1 MTYKLT
7 VTTLALTAIT
17 STVAATHAKPDT
29 EHPHIVLIL
38 CDDMGFS
45 DLSCYGGEIH
55 TPNIDYLAEQGIRFS
70 QFKNTGR
77 SCPSR
82 AALLTGHYQHEAGMG
97 WMTAVDE
104 HRPGYRGQISDH
116 LPTLAEVLRDQGY
129 ATYMSGKWHVT
140 LDAAFETPNGS
151 YPVQRGFDKYYGCLH
166 GGGSYYKPDPVYHN
180 LQRIT
185 EFPDDYYYTTAITD
199 SAVSFIKQHP
209 TQTPMFMY
217 IAHYAPHLPLDPRKI
232 GRIFHCRFIDS
243 HSQEKTRHRLY
254 MDLIKLNLNLYIFHF
269 YTPRSTA
276 AMARTGDPSEFS
288 YLIGRQQNQ
297 QDIPVMLFRLVRFS
311 MTTTLS
317 FSKSLL

>member
-17 STVAATHAKPDT
+17 STVAATHTKPDT

-104 HRPGYRGQISDH
+104 HRPGYRGQLSDH

-140 LDAAFETPNGS
+140 LDAAFETHNGS

-185 EFPDDYYYTTAITD
+185 
-199 SAVSFIKQHP
+199 
-209 TQTPMFMY
+209 
-217 IAHYAPHLPLDPRKI
+217 
-232 GRIFHCRFIDS
+232 
-243 HSQEKTRHRLY
+243 
-254 MDLIKLNLNLYIFHF
+254 
-269 YTPRSTA
+269 
-276 AMARTGDPSEFS
+276 
-288 YLIGRQQNQ
+288 
-297 QDIPVMLFRLVRFS
+297 
-311 MTTTLS
+311 
-317 FSKSLL
+317 

>member
-97 WMTAVDE
+97 WMTAVE
-104 HRPGYRGQISDH
+104 NIVRGIGD
-116 LPTLAEVLRDQGY
+116 R
-129 ATYMSGKWHVT
+129 
-140 LDAAFETPNGS
+140 F
-151 YPVQRGFDKYYGCLH
+151 
-166 GGGSYYKPDPVYHN
+166 
-180 LQRIT
+180 RIT
-185 EFPDDYYYTTAITD
+185 CP
-199 SAVSFIKQHP
+199 P
-209 TQTPMFMY
+209 
-217 IAHYAPHLPLDPRKI
+217 LPKY
-232 GRIFHCRFIDS
+232 CAT
-243 HSQEKTRHRLY
+243 K
-254 MDLIKLNLNLYIFHF
+254 
-269 YTPRSTA
+269 
-276 AMARTGDPSEFS
+276 AMPLT
-288 YLIGRQQNQ
+288 
-297 QDIPVMLFRLVRFS
+297 
-311 MTTTLS
+311 
-317 FSKSLL
+317 